1 LDYRPWTIDLGHWTV
16 DFELSS
22 DLNGLKKEGTMERI
36 RLDRIEINPKI
47 MVGKPVIKG
56 TRIPVELILKMLS
69 QGIATEEILGEYL
82 QLTKE
87 DIQAALAYGVKALEV
102 EEVYALERAGK

>member
-1 LDYRPWTIDLGHWTV
+1 M
-16 DFELSS
+16 
-22 DLNGLKKEGTMERI
+22 KQI

-69 QGIATEEILGEYL
+69 QGITTEEILGEYP

-87 DIQAALAYGVKALEV
+87 DIQAALAYGAKALEV
-102 EEVYALERAGK
+102 EEVYSLERAGR

>member
-1 LDYRPWTIDLGHWTV
+1 
-16 DFELSS
+16 
-22 DLNGLKKEGTMERI
+22 MEQI

-69 QGIATEEILGEYL
+69 QGIATEEILGEYP

-102 EEVYALERAGK
+102 EEVYALERVGK